1 MHSRERVLTAIN
13 LQTPDRLPMDFSA
26 NKWVLSNIK
35 ATLGLDDHKSILKY
49 FNADIVDLRDVEQP
63 GYKGKVPF
71 SKRIEEGIMEN
82 FWGWRTTVRQ
92 TPTGAEEMF
101 CDFVL
106 QNAQTLEE
114 VESHIWP
121 AVDWFDFTDFDKRLD
136 KWSEFAIMAT
146 GASIWQHPSFL
157 RGLDT
162 LLMDVALD
170 NEVGIYVIDKF
181 TDFYINYFDKMI
193 SASKGRIDIL
203 RIADDLGMQDRL
215 LISPDIFRRVFAPRI
230 KRIVDMAHS
239 HDVKVMFHSCGAIY
253 PLIESIIETGVDILD
268 PIQVTASGMDVKEIK
283 SNFGDRICFHGS
295 VDTQY
300 LLPQALSQ
308 DVAQTVRD
316 MFAILG
322 NGGGFILSPSHILQ
336 TDVQLE
342 NIVALYMTGRECKY
356 LRI

>member
-1 MHSRERVLTAIN
+1 MNSRQRVLTAIN
-13 LQTPDRLPMDFSA
+13 LQIPDRLPVDFSA

-35 ATLGLDDHKSILKY
+35 AKLGLDDHKSILKY

-63 GYKGKVPF
+63 EYKGKVPF
-71 SKRIEEGIMEN
+71 SKRVEGGITEN

-92 TPTGAEEMF
+92 TPTGEEEMF

-106 QNAQTLEE
+106 QNAQTLRE

-121 AVDWFDFTDFDKRLD
+121 AVDWFDFTDFDKHLD

-162 LLMDVALD
+162 LLMDVVLD

-181 TDFYINYFDKMI
+181 TDFYISYFDKMI
-193 SASKGRIDIL
+193 CASKGRIDIL

-215 LISPDIFRRVFAPRI
+215 LVSPDIFRRVFAPRI

-253 PLIESIIETGVDILD
+253 PLIESIIETGVDVLD
-268 PIQVTASGMDVKEIK
+268 PIQVTANGMDTKKLK

-295 VDTQY
+295 IDTQY
-300 LLPQALSQ
+300 LLPQASPQ
-308 DVAQTVRD
+308 EVAGAVRD
-316 MFAILG
+316 MFEILG
-322 NGGGFILSPSHILQ
+322 KGGGFILSPSHILQ
-336 TDVQLE
+336 TDVPLE
-342 NIVALYMTGRECKY
+342 NIQALYSTAKGFLY
-356 LRI
+356 